1 MESGPVSFPFS
12 RASLR
17 IKDRAGTVSCN
28 AENRHVQLYSNV
40 CFGHR
45 LQIPGDPYQL
55 SSDYMNKIEKWTDE
69 KKMKVNESK
78 TKNLIFNFSKNYQL
92 KGEQI

>member
-1 MESGPVSFPFS
+1 M
-12 RASLR
+12 
-17 IKDRAGTVSCN
+17 SCN

-55 SSDYMNKIEKWTDE
+55 SSDYMDKIEKWTDE

-78 TKNLIFNFSKNYQL
+78 TKNLIFNFSKNYQFSTDVKL
-92 KGEQI
+92 KGEQIETVEKINIQI